1 MNSVETTIFTARGHG
16 LADCLCALAQDG
28 AYAGMGVVAAG
39 GVTYSRYG
47 RVGVHKK
54 PTEVVITKGSTYK
67 FIGVEDR

>member
-1 MNSVETTIFTARGHG
+1 MNSVETTIFTALGYGSAECR
-16 LADCLCALAQDG
+16 CALAQDG

-54 PTEVVITKGSTYK
+54 PTEVVVTKDTTYM